1 MANMS
6 FTSMGS
12 SSSNDVPP
20 ATGELEAHGR
30 QFPWDG
36 AVKRTALVHSPYTFT
51 GPYEVVLPPREEE
64 EGSAGNGGHRGSCSP
79 KGRVCTSPMCNA
91 AFAFHV
97 SSCPLARARLAPL
110 QIPPSEP
117 ESPTVF
123 SPASSVGTR
132 SPEPQS
138 PLFSPA
144 EPSGSP
150 TPMFRPPFP
159 ATRLNHH
166 HRMLRALRQVSHQQV
181 LQQGKG
187 LTMLEGRSV

>member
-97 SSCPLARARLAPL
+97 ASCPLAHI
-110 QIPPSEP
+110 QNTQHSFPSAP
-117 ESPTVF
+117 ESPTTF
-123 SPASSVGTR
+123 SPASSVGSL
-132 SPEPQS
+132 SPEPRS
-138 PLFSPA
+138 PLSPISGPTEPVGSPA
-144 EPSGSP
+144 PIP
-150 TPMFRPPFP
+150 TP
-159 ATRLNHH
+159 TGVLNR
-166 HRMLRALRQVSHQQV
+166 HRKMLRALRQDSHLHL
-181 LQQGKG
+181 LQLQCGPQGKAQ
-187 LTMLEGRSV
+187 TSA